1 MTTTTA
7 TPVEAVESARPSRS
21 SWWIPAAQVILWGV
35 LLGMWQAVAS
45 LSPAAE
51 TLVGSPA
58 MVAEQ
63 IISWVGD
70 PQFWSDVA
78 VTVQNAAIGFVGGVS
93 AACLCVALS
102 WPFAL
107 VRRFLSPFLVI
118 ANAIPRIALAPLFIL
133 WFGIGTT
140 SAALFVASLIFL
152 IVYLNVFNGL
162 SSIDPVY
169 AQNARVLGAGRVG
182 LATSVYIPA
191 VTGWLMTSLR
201 LAAVWAVLG
210 AAVAEYLAGS
220 IGLGSYLSRGNILG
234 RPELLVSAAVVIAL
248 ISLAADKSLSVLER
262 RFTQWRLF

>member
-1 MTTTTA
+1 M
-7 TPVEAVESARPSRS
+7 
-21 SWWIPAAQVILWGV
+21 G
-35 LLGMWQAVAS
+35 WQAVVS

-51 TLVGSPA
+51 PLIGSPA

-63 IISWVGD
+63 ILSWVAD
-70 PQFWSDVA
+70 AQFWSDVV
-78 VTVQNAAIGFVGGVS
+78 VTLTNAAIGFVVGVS

-107 VRRFLSPFLVI
+107 VRRFLSPFLVV

-162 SSIDPVY
+162 STIDPVY
-169 AQNARVLGAGRVG
+169 AENARILGAGG
-182 LATSVYIPA
+182 SALATSVYIPA

-201 LAAVWAVLG
+201 LAAIWAVLG

-220 IGLGSYLSRGNILG
+220 VGLGSYLSRGNILG
-234 RPELLVSAAVVIAL
+234 MPELLVSAAVVIAL
-248 ISLAADKSLSVLER
+248 ISLAADKGLSVLER
-262 RFTQWRLF
+262 RYTQWRLF